1 MSDTAQQ
8 IKEIFLMGRKARSKE
23 EQEEIMRLLQQFST
37 DYSSKEYAP
46 MGISE
51 FMASDKTKASLSPR
65 EMLESYY
72 GQNLNREIIRAGNY
86 NIARP
91 TISPESFPAIFDRIQ
106 AQKDTEYGSYYSPS
120 ENGIP
125 RVVVSSGEAAKIFNK
140 NAKTYRKWLQGN
152 DPELKK
158 RAIEF
163 FQANSIDPSIP
174 HKSGQS
180 SLEHEI
186 GHHITTKDKT
196 SDLLLRANNNAYIA
210 SNRFEDFG
218 AHTGRINETTQALSR
233 LQREMFKE
241 TGKRINNPKEFMN
254 LVNSEQVP
262 NFLTQEGRRILIYA
276 RNLKKVAD
284 NSDDETKKKSAKK
297 ALKAISESAP
307 SVVQNEKQIGLNL
320 MVS

>member
-8 IKEIFLMGRKARSKE
+8 IKEILAMGRKARSKE
-23 EQEEIMRLLQQFST
+23 EQEKIIKLLAGFST
-37 DYSSKEYAP
+37 NYENQAYPS

-72 GQNLNREIIRAGNY
+72 GQSLNREIIKAGNY

-91 TISPESFPAIFDRIQ
+91 TIKPESLPAIFDRIQ
-106 AQKDTEYGSYYSPS
+106 AQKDTEYGSYYSPN
-120 ENGIP
+120 EDGNP
-125 RVVVSSGEAAKIFNK
+125 KVVVSSGEAARIFNE

-152 DPELKK
+152 NPELKK

-163 FQANSIDPSIP
+163 FQANSIDPAIP

-186 GHHITTKDKT
+186 GHHITTKDET
-196 SDLLLRANNNAYIA
+196 SDLLLRANNNAYTA
-210 SNRFEDFG
+210 SNRFKDFG
-218 AHTGRINETTQALSR
+218 SHTGSMDETTQALSR

-241 TGKRINNPKEFMN
+241 TGKRISNPKEFMN
-254 LVNSEQVP
+254 LVNSEQIP

-284 NSDDETKKKSAKK
+284 NSDSKTKKKAAKE

-307 SVVQNEKQIGLNL
+307 AVVQNKKRIGLNL
-320 MVS
+320 VVS